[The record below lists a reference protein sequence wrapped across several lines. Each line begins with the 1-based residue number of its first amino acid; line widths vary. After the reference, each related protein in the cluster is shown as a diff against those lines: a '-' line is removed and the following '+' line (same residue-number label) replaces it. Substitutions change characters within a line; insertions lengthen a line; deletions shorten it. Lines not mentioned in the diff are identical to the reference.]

1 MAQPTDLTGMLT
13 EGLFQP
19 TQQAIPSSFQEAM
32 IRQAQS
38 AGTGLRR
45 GIGAMTGADTRTNQ
59 EVATVAM
66 RGLDITDP
74 KDQPKILQIVRKYS
88 PEKEA
93 QVTAA
98 MSQNNKLLALQKEK
112 DKADMKIQYLVDP
125 VTQTTKGNV
134 FQRGS
139 QLFNADM
146 QPIDLEAETVDKGL
160 ILSDNYVKPPSPA
173 TTIRTGKSPEEIKAE
188 LEGEM
193 TLQQFKD
200 QSKDLVARGKITK
213 ESYDKFMPVLE
224 TLEQLEASGAVGE
237 GGAGAAFFAD
247 AANAMTTAMQIIDP
261 NFKAP
266 VGATSKI
273 QYESIAK
280 MLKAKMTEMTKGAI
294 SDRENTEH
302 NKYTTSIN
310 MPKAVRQSKINI
322 DKATLESAM
331 NKQNA
336 EEQWFEKYRTTA
348 GFNAAWRR
356 YTEDFPRT
364 AGATLRNVTDANGKT
379 TKKLVDNFEIVEDN
393 MRLFD
398 RLYLGKKTSG
408 SPVFTNGEETTSL
421 KQVKESLR
429 QAKLQQL
436 MNSAQVTTPS
446 KIMEE
451 DAKRFVRKN
460 IGTELLNKLDLEG
473 WRVTK

>member
-19 TQQAIPSSFQEAM
+19 TQQAVPSSLAEASM
-32 IRQAQS
+32 RLAQS

-45 GIGAMTGADTRTNQ
+45 GVGALTGADTMTNP
-59 EVATVAM
+59 EAATVAM

-98 MSQNNKLLALQKEK
+98 MSQNNRLLALQKEK
-112 DKADMKIQYLVDP
+112 AKADMKIKYLVDP

-146 QPIDLEAETVDKGL
+146 EPIDLEAETVDKNL
-160 ILSDNYVKPPSPA
+160 VLADNYVKPSSVG
-173 TTIRTGKSPEEIKAE
+173 TTIRTGKSAEAVKAE
-188 LEGEM
+188 LEAEM
-193 TLQQFKD
+193 TIEQFKD
-200 QSKDLVARGKITK
+200 QSKDLVARGKLTK
-213 ESYDKFMPVLE
+213 ESYDKFMPVYR
-224 TLEQLEASGAVGE
+224 TLEQLESSGAVGE
-237 GGAGAAFFAD
+237 GGAGAEFFAS

-261 NFKAP
+261 TFTVPTGMSGKTLYQS
-266 VGATSKI
+266 V
-273 QYESIAK
+273 AK
-280 MLKAKMTEMTKGAI
+280 TLKAKMTEMTKGAI
-294 SDRENTEH
+294 SDRENAEH

-310 MPKAVRQSKINI
+310 MPKVVRESKINI

-336 EEQWFEKYRTTA
+336 EEQWFEKYKNTA
-348 GFNAAWRR
+348 GFNSAWKT
-356 YTEDFPRT
+356 YTKDFPRT
-364 AGATLRNVTDANGKT
+364 AGAYTRNVTVNGKT
-379 TKKLVDNFEIVEDN
+379 EKKIVDNFQMVEGN
-393 MRLFD
+393 MGLFD

-408 SPVFTNGEETTSL
+408 SPVFTDGEKRVSL
-421 KQVKESLR
+421 EQVKEDLR
-429 QAKLQQL
+429 QSKLDSL
-436 MNSAQVTTPS
+436 MTNAGVTTPTA
-446 KIMEE
+446 IMKQ
-451 DAKRFVRKN
+451 DAERFVRKN
-460 IGTELLNKLDLEG
+460 IGSAITRKLDTGG
-473 WRVTK
+473 WRVSE

>member
-13 EGLFQP
+13 AGLFEP
-19 TQQAIPSSFQEAM
+19 TQKPIPSSYRESILGA
-32 IRQAQS
+32 AQQ

-45 GIGAMTGADTRTNQ
+45 GIGAATGADTRTNP
-59 EVATVAM
+59 EMAAVAM

-74 KDQPKILQIVRKYS
+74 EDQPKILQIVRKYS

-112 DKADMKIQYLVDP
+112 AKADMKIQYLVDP

-146 QPIDLEAETVDKGL
+146 EPIDLEAETVDKGW
-160 ILSDNYVKPPSPA
+160 ILADNYVKPPSA
-173 TTIRTGKSPEEIKAE
+173 GTTIRTGKSAEEIKAE

-193 TLQQFKD
+193 TLARFKD
-200 QSKDLVARGKITK
+200 QSKDLVARGKLTK
-213 ESYDKFMPVLE
+213 ESYDKFMPVLT

-237 GGAGAAFFAD
+237 GGAGSAFFAD

-261 NFKAP
+261 TFKAP
-266 VGATSKI
+266 VGASSKI
-273 QYESIAK
+273 QYESVAK
-280 MLKAKMTEMTKGAI
+280 LYKSKMTEMTKGAI
-294 SDRENTEH
+294 SDRENKEH

-331 NKQNA
+331 NKQSA
-336 EEQWFEKYRTTA
+336 EEQWFEKHKTTT
-348 GFNAAWRR
+348 GFNNAWER
-356 YTEDFPRT
+356 YTKDFPRT
-364 AGATLRNVTDANGKT
+364 AGATLRNVTVDGKT
-379 TKKLVDNFEIVEDN
+379 EKKLVDNFEIVEDN
-393 MRLFD
+393 MGLFD
-398 RLYLGKKTSG
+398 RLYLDKKTSG
-408 SPVFTNGEETTSL
+408 SPVFTDGEKRLSL
-421 KQVKESLR
+421 QQVKDELY
-429 QAKLQQL
+429 QKKLEAL
-436 MNSAQVTTPS
+436 MTSQSTTTATE
-446 KIMEE
+446 IMKQ
-451 DAKRFVRKN
+451 DAEKFVRKN
-460 IGTELLNKLDLEG
+460 IGTAVSRQLDIGG
-473 WRVTK
+473 WRVSE